1 MSASSSAEFHDDI
14 IYPDAVPF
22 VLVHLACFGAIWT
35 GVSWG
40 MVALCLGLYVLRM
53 FAVTAGYHRYFS
65 HRSYKTSRWFQ
76 FVLAFLAQS
85 TSQKSV
91 LWWASLHRHHHKH
104 SDTDQDVHS
113 PRHRG
118 FWYSHVGWI
127 FDQRYESVDPDS
139 VPDLSRYPE
148 LMFLLKYEQLPS
160 VVLALACFAAFGW
173 EGLVVGF
180 FWSTVLLYHG
190 TFFINS
196 LAHVHG
202 KQRYAT
208 GDDSRNNWWLAIITL
223 GEGWHNN
230 HHAYQRSARQ
240 GFRWWEVD
248 FTYYVLK
255 GLSAVGIVHDLGQ
268 PPVDVVQNRRALGRA
283 TIERI
288 ARQLAARVDREAI
301 EAYLRSLPHLPTRE
315 QIGAKLPHLP
325 TREQIGA
332 RLPHLPTRQEIGA
345 KLPHFPTREQIGAK
359 LPHLPTRAQLEAR
372 LEARL
377 ANFPTR
383 AELEARLPHLPTMA
397 ELEAKLPHL
406 PSRDEIRAAALRM
419 IPDTPSMDEIVERA
433 REMIAQARAYAAMVS
448 GDAGTSIA

>member
-1 MSASSSAEFHDDI
+1 MSAPAAHSAYHDDI

-22 VLVHLACFGAIWT
+22 ALVHLATLGAIWT
-35 GVSWG
+35 GVSWS
-40 MVALCLGLYVLRM
+40 MVALCLGLYLVRM

-65 HRSYKTSRWFQ
+65 HRSFKTSRWFQ

-91 LWWASLHRHHHKH
+91 LWWAALHRHHHKH
-104 SDTDQDVHS
+104 SDTELDVHS

-127 FDQRYESVDPDS
+127 FDQRYDRTDLAD
-139 VPDLSRYPE
+139 VPDLAKYPE
-148 LMFLLKYEQLPS
+148 LTFLLKYEQLPS
-160 VVLALACFAAFGW
+160 IVLAVACFAAFGW

-248 FTYYVLK
+248 ITYYILK
-255 GLSAVGIVHDLGQ
+255 ALSWAGIVRDLGK
-268 PPVDVVQNRRALGRA
+268 PPVDVVENKRALGRA
-283 TIERI
+283 TVERI
-288 ARQLAARVDREAI
+288 ARQLAAMVDREAI
-301 EAYLRSLPHLPTRE
+301 EAYVRQLPPLPTRE
-315 QIGAKLPHLP
+315 
-325 TREQIGA
+325 EIGA
-332 RLPHLPTRQEIGA
+332 RLPHVPSLAELEA
-345 KLPHFPTREQIGAK
+345 M
-359 LPHLPTRAQLEAR
+359 LPHLPTRAEVEALLQQL
-372 LEARL
+372 
-377 ANFPTR
+377 PSK
-383 AELEARLPHLPTMA
+383 AEL
-397 ELEAKLPHL
+397 
-406 PSRDEIRAAALRM
+406 RAAALRM
-419 IPDTPSMDEIVERA
+419 IPETPSLDEICERA
-433 REMIAQARAYAAMVS
+433 REMIAHARLHAAGIPAVS
-448 GDAGTSIA
+448 GPSPA